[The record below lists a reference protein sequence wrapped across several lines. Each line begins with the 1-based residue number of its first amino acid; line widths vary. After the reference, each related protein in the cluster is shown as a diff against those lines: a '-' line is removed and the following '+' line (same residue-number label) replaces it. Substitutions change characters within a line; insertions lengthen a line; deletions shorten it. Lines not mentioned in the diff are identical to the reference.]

1 MKAKIL
7 LTGIVAPLC
16 FAACTSEE
24 IVPQQEAAKVDL
36 SERPTLGEVALGFEN
51 QTRATLDD
59 EGAFNALKWT
69 NTDAIGARI
78 IDRPNGADKLT
89 HYLNYEGV
97 DYASTNYKYAKGQ
110 GDLWST
116 EALLVEG
123 NYMFYAPYNEKALT
137 REALKVTFP
146 IEQTIDPTSRV
157 IDGADANTD
166 AIQKFYENEE
176 QVSVLGYTFL
186 DAANPQKVVTPT
198 MTHIY
203 AYPQIT
209 LKNAYVPEIDD
220 EPTPTAIEV
229 KQVVISSVSKKFKK
243 NYTVDHAKFIDKMH
257 AAYAAVPDPATGK
270 TDGTGKGNDDVTAG
284 VWNNAVSFFD
294 AKTIDIMDGSGETSI
309 TVNFNPALKLE
320 AGGEFSFHVVMPAD
334 VYDAEDISYTIVMP
348 GEERDQT
355 FMTGGNVKTFMNNTK
370 LSYAPG
376 KRYAKEEYNF
386 GNEYAKGYQVKA
398 SAGSLGVVTL
408 TATEIG
414 DYVAPVT
421 DIDNLDDFVK
431 EYLEKLTNNDRPV
444 VEGPTTFK
452 FATYPAGHA
461 NAGYSVVPFNKAMM
475 DAIKKY
481 LSGSSATVK
490 FNTPMLI
497 DGDLTGDNKVDNKF
511 IFNNKVK
518 QSGKIALST
527 KTGEAVFGGEA
538 TLNEGAVISGKADF
552 NKATINNATITGIVT
567 FNSGDVTVQTLKS
580 AAIINIMNGSVTI
593 KDNVTAPALKTINV
607 KGGTLTV
614 NEENFTAGRTIE
626 VGTLKNGNEADKTGT
641 LYLKKEADYASLK
654 LNAGNIY
661 VENVL
666 KNVSGNTNWVNGTI
680 TVQNDG
686 ELQIPNAKWTIP
698 ATAKLVNKANISYK
712 DAYSKIEN
720 HGTIENH
727 SIMTVESNYGTIET
741 KEGSSTKINSGNG
754 KVNNQALAN
763 VDAPA
768 TNTVY
773 YTFTSNVTEE
783 DLNKFKTEVYDINK
797 IIFNGNVSLNKTIDA
812 AALNGITALEFAGN
826 GAKVHLNIQQALSTK
841 INDLTFS
848 GNTTIS
854 GFNQEKGLGIAASD
868 AMITVAYGKT
878 LTIQNVAFGAV
889 GSTAKIAWDLQKDS
903 KGENEAK
910 VVVNGAY
917 VGVGTA
923 GIVPAFT
930 SKNGGKIEQKYFN
943 GSAWIL

>member
-78 IDRPNGADKLT
+78 IDKPNGANKLT

-146 IEQTIDPTSRV
+146 IEQSIDPTSRV

-166 AIQKFYENEE
+166 AIQKFYENDE

-209 LKNAYVPEIDD
+209 LKNNYTPTIDG
-220 EPTPTAIEV
+220 EVTPTAIEV
-229 KQVVISSVSKKFKK
+229 KQVVISSTKFKK
-243 NYTVDHAKFIDKMH
+243 NYTVRHADFINKMH
-257 AAYAAVPDPATGK
+257 AAYAAEADPTSGK
-270 TDGTGKGNDDVTAG
+270 TDGTGQGNAAVNAG
-284 VWNNAVSFFD
+284 AWNNAVSFFD
-294 AKTIDIMDGSGETSI
+294 AKTIDIMDGSGDASI

-334 VYDAEDISYTIVMP
+334 VYYAEDISYTIVMP

-355 FMTGGNVKTFMNNTK
+355 FMASGNVQTFKNNTK
-370 LSYAPG
+370 VSYAPG

-386 GNEYAKGYQVKA
+386 GNEYAKGYQVKP
-398 SAGSLGVVTL
+398 SAGALGVVTL
-408 TATEIG
+408 TASEIG

-421 DIDNLDDFVK
+421 DIESLDDFVS

-444 VEGPTTFK
+444 VEGTTTFK

-461 NAGYSVVPFNKAMM
+461 NAGYSKVHFNRAMM

-481 LSGSSATVK
+481 LSGSNATVK
-490 FNTPMLI
+490 FTTPMI
-497 DGDLTGDNKVDNKF
+497 IEEDLTGDYAVTSKF
-511 IFNNKVK
+511 IFNAAVK

-527 KTGEAVFGGEA
+527 QTGTAVFGGEA
-538 TLNEGAVISGKADF
+538 TLNQGANIKGTATF
-552 NKATINNATITGIVT
+552 NKATINNATISETVT
-567 FNSGDVTVQTLKS
+567 FNSGDVTVSTLMG
-580 AAIINIMNGSVTI
+580 ATTIDINKASVTI
-593 KDNVTAPALKTINV
+593 KDNVNAPDLTTINV
-607 KGGTLTV
+607 KEGTLTV
-614 NEENFTAGRTIE
+614 QKEKFTTGRSIK
-626 VGTLKNGNEADKTGT
+626 VGTLNASNKADKAGT
-641 LYLKKEADYASLK
+641 LYLKKEANFTGIT
-654 LNAGNIY
+654 LNNGTIY
-661 VENVL
+661 VESVING
-666 KNVSGNTNWVNGTI
+666 VSKETWKNGTI
-680 TVQNDG
+680 NVANNG
-686 ELQIPNAKWTIP
+686 ELNIPNDTVWNIP
-698 ATAKLVNKANISYK
+698 ANGKLVNKGNITFGN
-712 DAYSKIEN
+712 YSKILNKGE
-720 HGTIENH
+720 IENH
-727 SIMTVESNYGTIET
+727 SIMTIWTNDGNIVT
-741 KEGSSTKINSGNG
+741 KDGSSTVISHGTG

-763 VDAPA
+763 VTAPA
-768 TNTVY
+768 TNVVY
-773 YTFTSNVTEE
+773 YTYTSNVTEE
-783 DLNKFKTEVYDINK
+783 DLNKFKTDVYGINK
-797 IIFNGNVSLNKTIDA
+797 IIFNGNVSLNNIIEAT
-812 AALNGITALEFAGN
+812 ALNGITALEFAGN
-826 GAKVHLNIQQALSTK
+826 DAKLHLNTQQALSTK

-848 GNTTIS
+848 GTTTIS
-854 GFNQEKGLGIAASD
+854 GFSQEKGLGIAASD
-868 AMITVAYGKT
+868 AKITVAYGKT

-903 KGENEAK
+903 EGKNEAK

-917 VGVGTA
+917 VGVGSA

-930 SKNGGKIEQKYFN
+930 SKNGGKIEKTYFN
-943 GSAWIL
+943 GSAWI

>member
-78 IDRPNGADKLT
+78 IDKPKFTDKLT

-110 GDLWST
+110 GDLWNT

-146 IEQTIDPTSRV
+146 IEQSIDPTSRV

-209 LKNAYVPEIDD
+209 LKNNYTPTIDGEI
-220 EPTPTAIEV
+220 TPTAIEV
-229 KQVVISSVSKKFKK
+229 KQVIISSGNFKK
-243 NYTVDHAKFIDKMH
+243 NYTVRHADFIEKMH
-257 AAYAAVPDPATGK
+257 AAYAAVPDPTSGK
-270 TDGTGKGNDDVTAG
+270 ADGKGQGNEDVKAG
-284 VWNNAVSFFD
+284 DWNNAVSFFD
-294 AKTIDIMDGSGETSI
+294 AKTKDIMNGSGDASI

-334 VYDAEDISYTIVMP
+334 VYDEEAISYTIVMP

-355 FMTGGNVKTFMNNTK
+355 FMTSSGTVKTFENNTR

-386 GNEYAKGYQVKA
+386 GNEYAKGYQVKP
-398 SAGSLGVVTL
+398 SAGALGVVTL
-408 TATEIG
+408 SATEIG

-421 DIDNLDDFVK
+421 DIESLDGFVR

-444 VEGPTTFK
+444 VEGTTTFK
-452 FATYPAGHA
+452 FATYPDGHP
-461 NAGYSVVPFNKAMM
+461 NAGYSKVHFNRAMM

-481 LSGSSATVK
+481 LSGSNATVK
-490 FNTPMLI
+490 FTTPMI
-497 DGDLTGDNKVDNKF
+497 IEEDLTGDYAVTSKF
-511 IFNNKVK
+511 IFDAAVK

-580 AAIINIMNGSVTI
+580 AATINIMNGSVTI
-593 KDNVTAPALKTINV
+593 KDNVTAPALTTINV
-607 KGGTLTV
+607 KEGTLTV
-614 NEENFTAGRTIE
+614 QEENFTTGRTIV

-641 LYLKKEADYASLK
+641 LYLKKEADYASLT

-666 KNVSGNTNWVNGTI
+666 NNVSGNTNWVNGTI

-686 ELQIPNAKWTIP
+686 ELKIPNAKWTIP

-712 DAYSKIEN
+712 NEYSKIEN
-720 HGTIENH
+720 NGTIENH
-727 SIMTVESNYGTIET
+727 SIMTVETNNGTIET

-797 IIFNGNVSLNKTIDA
+797 IIFNGNVSLNNIIEAT
-812 AALNGITALEFAGN
+812 ALNGITALEFAGN
-826 GAKVHLNIQQALSTK
+826 GAKVHLNTKQALSTK

-868 AMITVAYGKT
+868 AKITVAYGKT
-878 LTIQNVAFGAV
+878 LIIQNVAFGAV
-889 GSTAKIAWDLQKDS
+889 GSSAKIAWDLQKDS
-903 KGENEAK
+903 EGENEAK

>member
-78 IDRPNGADKLT
+78 IDRPNGKNKLT

-137 REALKVTFP
+137 REQLKVTFP
-146 IEQTIDPTSRV
+146 IEQSIDPTSRV

-209 LKNAYVPEIDD
+209 LKNAYAPTIDS
-220 EPTPTAIEV
+220 EVTPTAIEV
-229 KQVVISSVSKKFKK
+229 KQVVISSDKFKK
-243 NYTVDHAKFIDKMH
+243 NYTVQHAAFINKMH
-257 AAYAAVPDPATGK
+257 AAYAAVADPTTGK
-270 TDGTGKGNDDVTAG
+270 KDGTGQGNSDVEAG
-284 VWNNAVSFFD
+284 AWNNAVSFFD
-294 AKTIDIMDGSGETSI
+294 AKTTDIMVGSGDASI

-334 VYDAEDISYTIVMP
+334 VYYAGDISYTIVMP

-355 FMTGGNVKTFMNNTK
+355 FMASGNVKTFENNTK
-370 LSYAPG
+370 VSYAPG

-386 GNEYAKGYQVKA
+386 GNEYAKGYQIKP
-398 SAGSLGVVTL
+398 SAGALGVVTL
-408 TATEIG
+408 TAEEIG

-421 DIDNLDDFVK
+421 DIDNLDDFVSK
-431 EYLEKLTNNDRPV
+431 YLEKLTNNDRPV
-444 VEGPTTFK
+444 VEGTTTFK
-452 FATYPAGHA
+452 FATYPVGHA
-461 NAGYSVVPFNKAMM
+461 NAGYSKVHFNRAMM
-475 DAIKKY
+475 NAIKKY
-481 LSGSSATVK
+481 LSGSNATVT

-497 DGDLTGDNKVDNKF
+497 EEDLTGDYAVTSKF
-511 IFNNKVK
+511 IFKEAVK
-518 QSGKIALST
+518 QSGKIVLST
-527 KTGEAVFGGEA
+527 STGAAVFGGEA
-538 TLNEGAVISGKADF
+538 TLNQGANINGTATF
-552 NKATINNATITGIVT
+552 NKATINNATISSNVT
-567 FNSGDVTVQTLKS
+567 FNSGDVTVSTLKG
-580 AAIINIMNGSVTI
+580 ATTIDINKASVTI
-593 KDNVTAPALKTINV
+593 NDNANAPALTTINV
-607 KGGTLTV
+607 KEGTLTV
-614 NEENFTAGRTIE
+614 QEENFTTGRSII
-626 VGTLKNGNEADKTGT
+626 VGTLNGSNKADKAGT
-641 LYLKKEADYASLK
+641 LYLKKEANFTGIT
-654 LNAGNIY
+654 LNNGTIY
-661 VENVL
+661 VESVING
-666 KNVSGNTNWVNGTI
+666 VSKETWNNGTI
-680 TVQNDG
+680 NVASNG
-686 ELQIPNAKWTIP
+686 ELNIPNDVIWNIP
-698 ATAKLVNKANISYK
+698 ANGKLVNKGNISFGNS
-712 DAYSKIEN
+712 YSKIWNKGE
-720 HGTIENH
+720 IENH
-727 SIMTVESNYGTIET
+727 SIMTIWTNDGNIVT
-741 KEGSSTKINSGNG
+741 KDGSSTVITHGNG

-763 VDAPA
+763 VTAPA
-768 TNTVY
+768 TNVVY
-773 YTFTSNVTEE
+773 YTYTSNVTEE
-783 DLNKFKTEVYDINK
+783 DLNKFKTDDYGITK
-797 IIFNGNVSLNKTIDA
+797 IIFNGNVSLNKIIDA
-812 AALNGITALEFAGN
+812 TALNGITALEFAGN
-826 GAKVHLNIQQALSTK
+826 DAKVHLNIQQALSTK
-841 INDLTFS
+841 IKDLTFS
-848 GNTTIS
+848 GTTTIS
-854 GFNQEKGLGIAASD
+854 GFSQEKGLGIAASD
-868 AMITVAYGKT
+868 AKITVAYGKT

-903 KGENEAK
+903 EGENEAK

-930 SKNGGKIEQKYFN
+930 SKNGGKIETKYFN
-943 GSAWIL
+943 GSAWI